1 MSINFANSHRGGVE
15 RSGKF
20 KGCHKNRKLG
30 GFHCHSKSPFNGR
43 SWSSR
48 EAAEKSVSGSRK
60 LKQSVTKYS
69 RSLFGSWL
77 DTDKDCLNTRH
88 EILKTRSLVPVKMSK
103 DGCRVISGK
112 WKDFYYDEILT
123 QASQIDIDHVV
134 PLKHA
139 FDNGANKWKKKKRV
153 KFANDL
159 ENLVIT
165 NLKYNRQKGSQTP
178 LTWMPI
184 NRTYAC
190 EYFIK
195 WNLIKNKYKINI
207 SKKELDYFK
216 MLKCEGG
223 NNKQAKKLLDL

>member
-1 MSINFANSHRGGVE
+1 MKKLFYFFVILIISINFANSHRGGVE
-15 RSGKF
+15 RSGIF

-48 EAAEKSVSGSRK
+48 EAAENSFSNPVN
-60 LKQSVTKYS
+60 LKRSATKYS

-88 EILKTRSLVPVKMSK
+88 EILKARSLVPVKMSK
-103 DGCRVISGK
+103 DGCRVVSGK
-112 WKDFYYDEILT
+112 WNDFYYDEVLLK
-123 QASQIDIDHVV
+123 ASKIDIDHVV

-139 FDNGANKWKKKKRV
+139 FDLGAGNWPKNKRV

-178 LTWMPI
+178 VTWMPI
-184 NRTYAC
+184 NRDYAC
-190 EYFIK
+190 KYFKK
-195 WNLIKNKYKINI
+195 WNQIKNKYDLKI
-207 SKKELDYFK
+207 SQKEIEYFK
-216 MLKCEGG
+216 MLKC
-223 NNKQAKKLLDL
+223 K